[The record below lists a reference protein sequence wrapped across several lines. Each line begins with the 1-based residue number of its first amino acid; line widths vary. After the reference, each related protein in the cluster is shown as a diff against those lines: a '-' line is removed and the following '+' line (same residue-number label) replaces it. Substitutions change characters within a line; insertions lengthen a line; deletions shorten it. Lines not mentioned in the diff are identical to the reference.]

1 MLMITWLRRCGPYVI
16 TAVLIISVFPHAALA
31 ATGCNAVVSPDNV
44 PPGTEVVL
52 QFDIQNTGSQAINWI
67 QINQPDVN
75 YSVNGI
81 SQDNWVDATSE
92 TGTTLTGSSLAP
104 GNTYSLQLAMQTGP
118 SEEPA
123 ADWGISTSS
132 TGDGSGSVSCGGQI
146 TTTIANPQAPP
157 SPNGESNVGL
167 THLSA
172 TTATISWTS
181 VAPSTS
187 YVYYGTDASY
197 GRTVTVAGTDSGHSV
212 VLSGLT
218 PNTVYHYKVA
228 GSDENGNNYFSDD
241 NTFVTPEAPLAP
253 TIITIQN
260 NVSTGTS
267 NSSST
272 TVEPKTAH
280 SVFFQAKPTETVP
293 PVIGATTTLSKVYK
307 DAPTIAGTA
316 TDNTGVALVEYSTD
330 AGQDWLLADKTT
342 GLGTKAV
349 SFSFTPK
356 NLDDGNYQLLV
367 RVSDTSRNQAVKV
380 LGEIVIDRLPPTV
393 GGSTVS
399 IGSQI
404 IRPDL
409 DGTMHAL
416 AGVDERIV
424 LSAVGGPLNITI
436 EASAKQAVGTTVHS
450 FVLARSPSTGLWT
463 GALSFT
469 DGGIYQLS
477 VKAFDG
483 AGNQTKRAIG
493 TIYVNN
499 KGKTIDTSS
508 GKSVAAKISVYARD
522 PATLNWQAWAADAY
536 GQSNPL
542 TSTTNSGYS
551 LYLPAGTYYLKAE
564 KPGYQKAVTQSFTL
578 RTPGPVSSDIPMKP
592 AHEISIAGA
601 HIAMPHF
608 GTTEISLAQKAS
620 GTHRASDPVPL
631 RLPNFSLKLTN
642 GGMVSLVDTFGHPTV
657 ISLVSTWSPASQDQ
671 MPILADTARHYPE
684 LKVIPVSSGESLA
697 HLVAVSSIA
706 GYSVPVATDTT
717 NEFLNKLGASY
728 LPTHYFVNKSGLIT
742 KRVVGVLS
750 EAEIVKY
757 VEN

>member
-1 MLMITWLRRCGPYVI
+1 MLMIKWLRRCGPYVI
-16 TAVLIISVFPHAALA
+16 TAVLMISVFPHTVLA
-31 ATGCNAVVSPDNV
+31 ATGCNAVVSPNNV

-75 YSVNGI
+75 YSINGI

-123 ADWGISTSS
+123 ADWVISTSS

-146 TTTIANPQAPP
+146 TTVIATPQAPP

-197 GRTVTVAGTDSGHSV
+197 GKTVTIPGTDSGHSV

-241 NTFVTPEAPLAP
+241 NTFVTPEAPPAP

-260 NVSTGTS
+260 NST
-267 NSSST
+267 ST
-272 TVEPKTAH
+272 TPNSLPTIEPKTAH
-280 SVFFQAKPTETVP
+280 SVFFQAVPTETVP
-293 PVIGATTTLSKVYK
+293 PVIGATTPLTKVYK
-307 DAPTIAGTA
+307 DAPTISGTA

-330 AGQDWLLADKTT
+330 AGQDWLLAEKTS

-356 NLDDGNYQLLV
+356 NLDDGNYQLLI

-380 LGEIVIDRLPPTV
+380 LGEIVIDRLPPNV

-436 EASAKQAVGTTVHS
+436 EASAKKAAGTTVHS

-469 DGGIYQLS
+469 DGGIFQLS

-483 AGNQTKRAIG
+483 AGNQTKRSIG
-493 TIYVNN
+493 TIYVSN
-499 KGKTIDTSS
+499 KGKTISTRD
-508 GKSVAAKISVYARD
+508 GKSVAATVSVYSRD
-522 PATLNWQAWAADAY
+522 PETLSWQEWAADAY

-542 TSTTNSGYS
+542 VSTSSTGYS

-578 RTPGPVSSDIPMKP
+578 HTPGPVSSDIPMKP
-592 AHEISIAGA
+592 AHEISIAGK
-601 HIAMPHF
+601 HISWPHF
-608 GTTEISLAQKAS
+608 GTAKITLNEKTGLAS
-620 GTHRASDPVPL
+620 RASDPVPL
-631 RLPNFSLKLTN
+631 RLPNFSLKQTDGHTVGLQ
-642 GGMVSLVDTFGHPTV
+642 DTFGHPTI
-657 ISLVSTWSPASQDQ
+657 ISLVSSWSPASQDQ
-671 MPILADTARHYPE
+671 LPILADIAAHYPE

-697 HLVAVSSIA
+697 HLIAVSSIA

-717 NEFLNKLGASY
+717 NDFLNKLGASY

-750 EAEIVKY
+750 EAELVKY